1 MNSVDV
7 TGLSPEQ
14 LIELIVAAK
23 RALYPTPRLSMANST
38 ARDAKNRASRRWL
51 RTA

>member
-14 LIELIVAAK
+14 LIELIMAAK
-23 RALYPTPRLSMANST
+23 RALYPDARLSMANSS
-38 ARDAKNRASRRWL
+38 ARNAQNRASRRSF
-51 RTA
+51 RTV